1 MSNFEND
8 ATGKMCCGSNTSSG
22 NEQKKE
28 THMKK
33 LLSVAA
39 LLAFASLPCL
49 AQTTTWQV
57 DTAHTNSQFAVKHLG
72 ISTVRGQ
79 FAKSTG
85 QIQIDEKDVTK
96 SQVEVTV
103 DTTTLD
109 TRSDARDKDVKGGD
123 YLDVA
128 KFPTMTFKS
137 KRITSAGEG
146 KLKLT
151 GDLTLHGVTKEVT
164 FDVEGPTAAITDPWK
179 NLRRGAAATTKI
191 NRKDFGVNGGGSFVG
206 DEIAITIDLEFIR
219 KP

>member
-1 MSNFEND
+1 
-8 ATGKMCCGSNTSSG
+8 
-22 NEQKKE
+22 
-28 THMKK
+28 MKK

-79 FAKSTG
+79 FAKTTG
-85 QIQIDEKDVTK
+85 QIQLDEKDVAK

-109 TRSDARDKDVKGGD
+109 TRNDGRDKDVKGAD

-137 KRITSAGEG
+137 KRVTSAGDG

-164 FDVEGPTAAITDPWK
+164 FDVDGPSAAITDPWK
-179 NLRRGAAATTKI
+179 NLRRGASAITKI
-191 NRKDFGVNGGGSFVG
+191 NRHDFGVNGGGSFVG
-206 DEIAITIDLEFIR
+206 DDVTITIDLEFIR

>member
-1 MSNFEND
+1 
-8 ATGKMCCGSNTSSG
+8 
-22 NEQKKE
+22 
-28 THMKK
+28 MKK

-49 AQTTTWQV
+49 AQTTAWQV
-57 DTAHTNSQFAVKHLG
+57 DSAHTNSQFAVKHLG

-79 FAKSTG
+79 FTKTTG
-85 QIQIDEKDVTK
+85 QIQLDEKDITK

-109 TRSDARDKDVKGGD
+109 TRVAGRDNDVKGPN

-128 KFPTMTFKS
+128 QFPTMTFKS
-137 KRITSAGEG
+137 KRVASAGEG
-146 KLKLT
+146 KLKMT

-164 FDVEGPTAAITDPWK
+164 FDVDGPSPAITDPWK
-179 NLRRGAAATTKI
+179 NLRRGASATATI
-191 NRKDFGVNGGGSFVG
+191 NRHDFGVNGGGPVVG
-206 DEIAITIDLEFIR
+206 DNVDITIDLEFIH

>member
-1 MSNFEND
+1 
-8 ATGKMCCGSNTSSG
+8 
-22 NEQKKE
+22 
-28 THMKK
+28 MKK
-33 LLSVAA
+33 SLSVAA

-57 DTAHTNSQFAVKHLG
+57 DPNHTNSQFAVKHLG

-79 FAKSTG
+79 FMKTTG
-85 QIQIDEKDVTK
+85 QIQLDEKDVTK

-109 TRSDARDKDVKGGD
+109 TRVTARDNDVKSPN

-128 KFPTMTFKS
+128 QFPTMTFKS
-137 KRITSAGEG
+137 KSVTSAGEG

-164 FDVEGPTAAITDPWK
+164 FDVDGPSAPITDPWK
-179 NLRRGAAATTKI
+179 NLRRGASATTTI
-191 NRKDFGVNGGGSFVG
+191 NRHDFGVNGGGPVVG
-206 DEIAITIDLEFIR
+206 DNVAITIDLEFFR

>member
-1 MSNFEND
+1 
-8 ATGKMCCGSNTSSG
+8 
-22 NEQKKE
+22 
-28 THMKK
+28 MKK

-57 DTAHTNSQFAVKHLG
+57 DSAHTSSQFAVKHLG

-79 FAKSTG
+79 FAKTTG
-85 QIQIDEKDVTK
+85 QIQLDEKDITK

-103 DTTTLD
+103 DTTTID
-109 TRSDARDKDVKGGD
+109 TRVAARDNDVKGPN

-128 KFPTMTFKS
+128 QFPTMTFKS
-137 KRITSAGEG
+137 KSAASAGDG

-164 FDVEGPTAAITDPWK
+164 FDVDGPSATITDPWK
-179 NLRRGAAATTKI
+179 NLRRGASATTTI
-191 NRKDFGVNGGGSFVG
+191 NRHDFGINGGGVAVG
-206 DEIAITIDLEFIR
+206 DNVTITIDLEFIR

>member
-1 MSNFEND
+1 
-8 ATGKMCCGSNTSSG
+8 
-22 NEQKKE
+22 
-28 THMKK
+28 MKK
-33 LLSVAA
+33 LLAVAA
-39 LLAFASLPCL
+39 LFAFAALPCL
-49 AQTTTWQV
+49 AQTTTWQI

-79 FAKSTG
+79 FAKTTG
-85 QIQIDEKDVTK
+85 QIQLDEKDLTK

-109 TRSDARDKDVKGGD
+109 TRNDSRDKDVKGGD

-128 KFPTMTFKS
+128 KYPTMTFKS
-137 KRITSAGEG
+137 TRITSAGEG

-179 NLRRGAAATTKI
+179 NLRRGASATAKI
-191 NRKDFGVNGGGSFVG
+191 NRHDFGVNGGGSFVG
-206 DEIAITIDLEFIR
+206 DEITIAIDLEFIR